1 MTKFNDIP
9 YARPDIEAES
19 SAFRSLLSDFS
30 KARSAEAAREAMDR
44 LSALRN
50 RISTVKDLAEIR
62 HNCDTTDPFY
72 EAEND
77 FWDGA
82 APRIDAL
89 ENELYGTLVS
99 SPFRKELEEVWGPH
113 IFRMAECR
121 LAAFKPGIEDLL
133 AVENRL
139 ASEYGKLKA
148 SASIP
153 FDGRVLNL
161 AELGPFVES
170 PDRDTR
176 GRAVSAVSEFYREHL
191 DEFDRI
197 YDELVAVRHRIA
209 LELGFPNF
217 TPLGYARLGRTD
229 YGPAEVASY
238 RSQVLRTVVP
248 LAASLRERQARRLGL
263 PALAYRDEAFEF
275 LTGNPKPAG
284 GTAELLEAAGRMYD
298 EMSAETGSF
307 FRRMRERE
315 LFDLETRKGKAMGGY
330 CSYLPAEGVPFI
342 FANSNGTAQDVDTL
356 THEVGHAFQVSR
368 GGRFSFPEYHW
379 PTLEACEIHSMSM
392 EFLAWPWMDGF
403 FGADADKYRFRHLT
417 SGILF
422 LPYGVLV
429 DEFQHW
435 VYEHPGAAPAERRA
449 AWRRMEK
456 VYLPWRDYE
465 GDGFLEAGGYWFR
478 QGHIFQDPF
487 YYIDYTLAQV
497 CAYEFWALSRAD
509 GPGAWLRYLALCDA
523 AGSRPFLDLLGSAGL
538 RNPFAEGSIA
548 GILAPART
556 WLDAVDD
563 RGF

>member
-62 HNCDTTDPFY
+62 YTCDTTDPFY

-121 LAAFKPGIEDLL
+121 LAAFKPGIEELL
-133 AVENRL
+133 AAENRL
-139 ASEYGKLKA
+139 ASEYDKLKA

-161 AELGPFVES
+161 AEFGPYLES

-176 GRAVSAVSEFYREHL
+176 GRAVSAVSGFYRENR

-197 YDELVAVRHRIA
+197 YGELVAVRHRIA
-209 LELGFPNF
+209 GELGFPNF
-217 TPLGYARLGRTD
+217 APLAYARLGRTD
-229 YGPAEVASY
+229 YGPGEVASY
-238 RSQVLRTVVP
+238 RSQVLRSVVP

-263 PALAYRDEAFEF
+263 SALAYRDEAFEF
-275 LTGNPKPAG
+275 PTGNPRPAG

-307 FRRMRERE
+307 FRMMRERE
-315 LFDLETRKGKAMGGY
+315 LFDLATRKGKALGGY
-330 CSYLPAEGVPFI
+330 CEYLAAEGVPFI

-509 GPGAWLRYLALCDA
+509 RPGAWLRYLALCDA

>member
-1 MTKFNDIP
+1 MKKFKDIP

-19 SAFRSLLSDFS
+19 AAFRSLLADFS
-30 KARSAEAAREAMDR
+30 GARSAEAAREAMDR
-44 LSALRN
+44 LSALRD

-62 HNCDTTDPFY
+62 HTCDTTDPFY

-82 APRIDAL
+82 SPRIDAL
-89 ENELYGTLVS
+89 EHELYAALVS
-99 SPFRKELEEVWGPH
+99 SPFRKELEAVWGPH

-121 LAAFKPGIEDLL
+121 LAAFKPGIEELL
-133 AVENRL
+133 AAENRL
-139 ASEYGKLKA
+139 SSEYDKLKA

-161 AELGPFVES
+161 AELGPYMES
-170 PDRDTR
+170 PDRETR
-176 GRAVSAVSEFYREHL
+176 GRAVSAVSGFYRDHG

-197 YDELVAVRHRIA
+197 YAELVAVRHRIA

-217 TPLGYARLGRTD
+217 VPLAYARLGRTD

-263 PALAYRDEAFEF
+263 PVLAYRDEAFEF
-275 LTGNPKPAG
+275 PTGNPRPVG
-284 GTAELLEAAGRMYD
+284 GTPVLLEAAGKMYD

-307 FRRMRERE
+307 FRMMRERE
-315 LFDLETRKGKAMGGY
+315 LFDLETRKGKALGGY
-330 CSYLPAEGVPFI
+330 CSYLPAEGVPFV
-342 FANSNGTAQDVDTL
+342 FANNNGTSDDIDTL

-368 GGRFSFPEYHW
+368 GGRFAFPEYHW

-392 EFLAWPWMDGF
+392 EFLAWPWMEGF
-403 FGADADKYRFRHLT
+403 FGADADKYLFRHLT
-417 SGILF
+417 AGILF

-449 AWRRMEK
+449 AWRRMER

-497 CAYEFWALSRAD
+497 CAYEFWALSRSD
-509 GPGAWLRYLALCDA
+509 RPGAWRRYLALCDA
-523 AGSRPFLDLLGSAGL
+523 AGSRPFLDLLGVASL

-556 WLDAVDD
+556 WMDAVDD